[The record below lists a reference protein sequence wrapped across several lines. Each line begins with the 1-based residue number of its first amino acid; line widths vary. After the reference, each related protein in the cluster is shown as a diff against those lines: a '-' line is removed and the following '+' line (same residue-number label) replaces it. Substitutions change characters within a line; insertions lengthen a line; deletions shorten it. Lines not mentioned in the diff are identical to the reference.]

1 MLTDVKKSKDV
12 LTVTGLSSESA
23 TVVGPSLC
31 ESCTALV
38 TIPMV
43 LFEFPSGRTPH

>member
-1 MLTDVKKSKDV
+1 MLSDVKKSKNA

-31 ESCTALV
+31 ESCTGPCHDTHGV
-38 TIPMV
+38 V
-43 LFEFPSGRTPH
+43 